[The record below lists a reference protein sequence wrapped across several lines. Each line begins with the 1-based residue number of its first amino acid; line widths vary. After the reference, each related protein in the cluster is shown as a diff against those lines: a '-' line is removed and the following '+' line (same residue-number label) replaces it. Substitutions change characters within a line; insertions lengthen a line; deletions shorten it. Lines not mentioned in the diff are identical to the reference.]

1 MISSEL
7 MKRFFAGNCSA
18 DEADFIH
25 HYLANHPGE
34 IDKYINLIEWENI
47 SSSEKLSSKVS
58 QKIFSSIKNST
69 YRKKVMLIK
78 KLALAASIILLA
90 GTIFISLN
98 KGKPGKVK
106 EMIAAN
112 GAHLIHTINS
122 GRTNKIIRLKDNSVV
137 ELFPGSDLS
146 YMDTFN
152 RSSRNVSLIGTAI
165 FNVTKNDTKPFTVHS
180 QNFST
185 IDIGTKF
192 KIDATE
198 ASAEQSVIL
207 YEGKVVIKLNN
218 TDNKMK
224 TFYLK
229 PGEKFTYNTKNFIGK
244 VQPFKSDNRRQEIN
258 LSKGK
263 NVNGWYMFNDQ
274 PLPMVFK
281 QLERI
286 YNIHISYNEN
296 DIKDIY
302 FVGRFENSEPIDSI
316 ITRVTKINKLGFT
329 RNGNHYSII
338 KQTH

>member
-146 YMDTFN
+146 
-152 RSSRNVSLIGTAI
+152 
-165 FNVTKNDTKPFTVHS
+165 
-180 QNFST
+180 
-185 IDIGTKF
+185 
-192 KIDATE
+192 
-198 ASAEQSVIL
+198 
-207 YEGKVVIKLNN
+207 
-218 TDNKMK
+218 
-224 TFYLK
+224 
-229 PGEKFTYNTKNFIGK
+229 
-244 VQPFKSDNRRQEIN
+244 
-258 LSKGK
+258 
-263 NVNGWYMFNDQ
+263 
-274 PLPMVFK
+274 
-281 QLERI
+281 
-286 YNIHISYNEN
+286 
-296 DIKDIY
+296 
-302 FVGRFENSEPIDSI
+302 
-316 ITRVTKINKLGFT
+316 
-329 RNGNHYSII
+329 
-338 KQTH
+338 